1 VLILK
6 PFRRAEDSVQEL
18 IRTRYGFLLAYFG
31 SPPGEAEPL
40 FREHFGMVLGNPDF
54 LFMPLRVPF
63 GGRKASGW
71 ILERRGD
78 TWVER
83 DGAFIYSREL
93 SRGAP
98 ADAALPEG
106 TSKP

>member
-1 VLILK
+1 MIWADAL
-6 PFRRAEDSVQEL
+6 
-18 IRTRYGFLLAYFG
+18 
-31 SPPGEAEPL
+31 PL
-40 FREHFGMVLGNPDF
+40 FGEHFGTVLDNPDF

-71 ILERRGD
+71 ILERQED

-93 SRGAP
+93 ARGVRTEAS
-98 ADAALPEG
+98 LPER
-106 TSKP
+106 TPER